1 MLLLREESLKNLSCR
16 KLSLAIHRLRIWGL
30 SILRLNILRLA
41 VLGLTLLR
49 LALDMLRLAELLE
62 SLERV
67 YTWEGGLSR
76 GDSTC
81 GSIAGVLTKDWKGGL
96 EGVHDEVCLRLDMRV
111 LTDLSH
117 SGTIVRSLGWGLEG
131 QMLLVS

>member
-1 MLLLREESLKNLSCR
+1 M
-16 KLSLAIHRLRIWGL
+16 
-30 SILRLNILRLA
+30 
-41 VLGLTLLR
+41 GLTLLR
-49 LALDMLRLAELLE
+49 LALDLLRLTELLESLE

-76 GDSTC
+76 GASPC

-96 EGVHDEVCLRLDMRV
+96 EGVHDEVCLRLNMRV

-117 SGTIVRSLGWGLEG
+117 PGTIVRDLGWGLEV